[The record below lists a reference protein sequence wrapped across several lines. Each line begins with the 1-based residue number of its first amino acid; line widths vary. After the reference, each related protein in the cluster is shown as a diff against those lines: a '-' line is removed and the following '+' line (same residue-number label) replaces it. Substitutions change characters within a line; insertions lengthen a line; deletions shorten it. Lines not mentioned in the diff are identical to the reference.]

1 MEIPK
6 KLKDE
11 IWEYCR
17 LNDITDIDAFI
28 LKSTQQG
35 FNIEKYGTTP
45 FKIGGEPEVIEK
57 EVVKVITATTEVE
70 IIKEIPIEIEVIKEV
85 EKIVEVTVTDN
96 ELIDKLGIEKEHL
109 NTKINELGKKIE
121 GLEKTLEDE
130 KQKVEELSNTDAG
143 VIKSL
148 KKEIENL
155 KTEIELE
162 KNRNYKQ
169 PKKEKPKKNERNFRF
184 GNIINWAPK
193 ENEGDEDNKDIYGE
207 N

>member
-1 MEIPK
+1 MKIPK

-70 IIKEIPIEIEVIKEV
+70 IIKEVPVEIEVIKEV

-96 ELIDKLGIEKEHL
+96 ELIDKLDLEKNQLNKKIKGLNEEIKVLEKNIKEEKE
-109 NTKINELGKKIE
+109 
-121 GLEKTLEDE
+121 
-130 KQKVEELSNTDAG
+130 KVDELSNTDAG

-148 KKEIENL
+148 KKEIKNL

-162 KNRNYKQ
+162 KNRNYQQ
-169 PKKEKPKKNERNFRF
+169 PKREKPKEDKRNLKF
-184 GNIINWAPK
+184 GNIISWVSKNERK
-193 ENEGDEDNKDIYGE
+193 EDDGEDIYGE

>member
-70 IIKEIPIEIEVIKEV
+70 IIKEVPIEIEVIKEV

-96 ELIDKLGIEKEHL
+96 ELI
-109 NTKINELGKKIE
+109 NKIE
-121 GLEKTLEDE
+121 SEKKDLENKIKDLNQKIKLLKNDLKEE
-130 KQKVEELSNTDAG
+130 NKKVEELLDSDAG
-143 VIKSL
+143 LMKSL
-148 KKEIENL
+148 NQKIENL
-155 KTEIELE
+155 EIELELE
-162 KNRNYKQ
+162 KNRHK
-169 PKKEKPKKNERNFRF
+169 KPKERKKPKEEGKRKPRF
-184 GNIINWAPK
+184 GNIINWVPQS
-193 ENEGDEDNKDIYGE
+193 EREDDEGLDLYGE
-207 N
+207 

>member
-1 MEIPK
+1 MKIPK

-109 NTKINELGKKIE
+109 NTKINELSKKIE

-148 KKEIENL
+148 KKEIEIL

-162 KNRNYKQ
+162 KNRNYQQ
-169 PKKEKPKKNERNFRF
+169 PKREKPKENKRNLRF
-184 GNIINWAPK
+184 GNIINWASK
-193 ENEGDEDNKDIYGE
+193 EDRDKEDKDIYGE